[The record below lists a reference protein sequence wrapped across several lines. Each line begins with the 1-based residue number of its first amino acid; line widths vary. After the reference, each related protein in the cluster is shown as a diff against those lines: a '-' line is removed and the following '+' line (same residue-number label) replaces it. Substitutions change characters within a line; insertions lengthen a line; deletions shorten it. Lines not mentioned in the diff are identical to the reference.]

1 MSLLIPATRQI
12 DADVWKVEAF
22 SVPCSLITSHT
33 NRFIICPNSFRFATT
48 NWASHIIPSHEHEQ
62 EQKFASHISCR
73 FLFFFLHLKERT
85 CRGGTTPGYFVIFF
99 SPSEPSGNLDAS
111 EVRLGGKEQRHSG
124 SHQALA
130 FH

>member
-1 MSLLIPATRQI
+1 MALLIPATRQI

-22 SVPCSLITSHT
+22 SVPCSLISPHT

-62 EQKFASHISCR
+62 EQKFASHISGR
-73 FLFFFLHLKERT
+73 FFFLSPSEGKDLPRRHDSGLFR
-85 CRGGTTPGYFVIFF
+85 CFF
-99 SPSEPSGNLDAS
+99 SPSEPGNLDAS
-111 EVRLGGKEQRHSG
+111 EVRLGGKEQRHTG